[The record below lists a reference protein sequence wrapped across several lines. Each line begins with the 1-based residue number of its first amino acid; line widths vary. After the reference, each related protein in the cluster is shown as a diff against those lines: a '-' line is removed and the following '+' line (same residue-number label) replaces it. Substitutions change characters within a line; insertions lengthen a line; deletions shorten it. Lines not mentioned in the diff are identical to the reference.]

1 LTEVCAELGT
11 VLIAEVGLGPQ
22 DKVERENQR
31 REGLKLLQQACD
43 EDSPRGCWALA
54 QSTATEA
61 GPALNASI
69 SACSLGVAHACEEL
83 ADSKRGGQLPVSF
96 FQQGC
101 QLGSIRSCREA
112 AQVLTQ
118 SDTPSSFRAG
128 LEIAAKFC
136 STGDA
141 ELCFTLSDALSF
153 PSNPTGAMRAGVA
166 VDSRDLYKQAE
177 QSLESFCG
185 VGYQLECRAGVKRK
199 KLRELRARMNSQEM
213 IRTARACES
222 VDTDLRPESC
232 NEYQAFLNE
241 MCSLGVGQACNDL
254 GLLLLRT
261 KEKGGLHYLVS
272 GCDRGYGRACYNL
285 SRLPGGRKAADKT
298 TYELRRLACDGGYSL
313 AC

>member
-1 LTEVCAELGT
+1 
-11 VLIAEVGLGPQ
+11 
-22 DKVERENQR
+22 
-31 REGLKLLQQACD
+31 
-43 EDSPRGCWALA
+43 
-54 QSTATEA
+54 
-61 GPALNASI
+61 
-69 SACSLGVAHACEEL
+69 VAHACEEL